1 MTLPA
6 AAQAAAHVAGLLPA
20 NNLAGSAC
28 FDFQQPTAALKA
40 GLTPAKAVA
49 ALVDADSAV
58 ELYAGFGKNV
68 YTALATIGG
77 QAVGVVAT
85 GEQLCHNCVAK
96 ASRFVRLCDAF
107 SVPVVTI
114 AGTNGFVP
122 STSEDIAGGV
132 REAARLAA
140 TYADAHHR
148 PCLPAGR
155 QGGGPRLYRPGS
167 R

>member
-1 MTLPA
+1 M
-6 AAQAAAHVAGLLPA
+6 AGLLPA

-77 QAVGVVAT
+77 AGCGRGGHRRAAVAT
-85 GEQLCHNCVAK
+85 TVW
-96 ASRFVRLCDAF
+96 
-107 SVPVVTI
+107 
-114 AGTNGFVP
+114 
-122 STSEDIAGGV
+122 
-132 REAARLAA
+132 
-140 TYADAHHR
+140 
-148 PCLPAGR
+148 
-155 QGGGPRLYRPGS
+155 PRLPGS
-167 R
+167 SACATLSACLW